1 MIGKIISCSSF
12 AGTVGYVMNRHR
24 PEDGGAHRTEPA
36 IGEAGAELAKR
47 GNGLCRIL
55 AAEGVSP
62 PEVRDMVR
70 DFKDQTLLNPRI
82 KNPVGHISLSF
93 SPKDAE
99 TLSDEKMTE
108 IAEEYMERMGIRD
121 TQFLLVRHLDREHPH
136 CHLVYNRVGNNG
148 QTISDRNIKI
158 RNGKVCKELTAKHGL
173 YYATGKEQVNRDRLR
188 EPDKTKYE
196 IYDAI
201 RDSLPGCSSWSD
213 LEARLQERG
222 ITTRYKYCGHT
233 DCKQG
238 VLFSKNGLT
247 FAGSKIDRAFS
258 YTSLNCHFE
267 QSQRVRPQIEQPRY
281 SAQSIS
287 NLGAAI
293 DRYRSAFSSLFGS
306 HSDPADSVSPGTSG
320 IKGGLPLPSSDF
332 GGGIAPEL
340 LQRRNGE
347 SHEEHIAR
355 VTALIRAATEAM
367 LIAETERKRK
377 RRNKLKIR

>member
-1 MIGKIISCSSF
+1 MIGKTISCSSF
-12 AGTVGYVMNRHR
+12 AGTVGYVIKK
-24 PEDGGAHRTEPA
+24 DQS
-36 IGEAGAELAKR
+36 
-47 GNGLCRIL
+47 RIL
-55 AAEGVSP
+55 AAEGIAP

-93 SPKDAE
+93 SPKDAGK
-99 TLSDEKMTE
+99 LSDEKMTE

-173 YYATGKEQVNRDRLR
+173 YYAAGKEQVNRDRLR

-233 DCKQG
+233 DRKQG

-247 FAGSKIDRAFS
+247 FAGSKIDRACGFPN
-258 YTSLNCHFE
+258 LNRHFE
-267 QSQRVRPQIEQPRY
+267 QSQRVRPPVEQPRY
-281 SAQSIS
+281 SAQSIGH
-287 NLGAAI
+287 LGVVA
-293 DRYRSAFSSLFGS
+293 DRYRSVFSGLFESCGT
-306 HSDPADSVSPGTSG
+306 PIDSVDLSMFGV
-320 IKGGLPLPSSDF
+320 KGSVSLPPSDF
-332 GGGIAPEL
+332 GGSIAPESM
-340 LQRRNGE
+340 QRRSGE

-367 LIAETERKRK
+367 LIARMERKRK
-377 RRNKLKIR
+377 QRNLKLKIR